1 MGPEVGKMTLRAQ
14 MLELPGHHTMRS
26 VVKFQQLLEE
36 YTHNILRPCVGLCS
50 KISAGRQGTDL
61 LATRF
66 WPQIVQSHGGAGLA
80 RMGRQSGDGVA
91 TC

>member
-1 MGPEVGKMTLRAQ
+1 